1 MGPGSG
7 PVCACTNVVGVTDGD
22 ARLERRLAWMRDG
35 TARLEAGLAG
45 LDNTALNDLSPLPG
59 WTRRHLLAHV
69 AANADALCRLAY
81 WARTGE
87 ERRMYASPAQ
97 RNAEIE
103 VGAARPAGEL
113 RHWVADSAAQLAE
126 DLGRL
131 TGDAWQAA
139 VITAQGRTV
148 PATEIPWL
156 RAREVY
162 VHAVDLAAGTG
173 FADLPPDFL
182 EALLD
187 DVAARRSAQRT
198 GPALS
203 LTATDTGAHW
213 QVTGQGDDY
222 HAQALLSV
230 LTDWMT
236 GRNAAGT
243 LPHLPP
249 WL

>member
-1 MGPGSG
+1 
-7 PVCACTNVVGVTDGD
+7 
-22 ARLERRLAWMRDG
+22 MRDG
-35 TARLEAGLAG
+35 TARLEAELAS
-45 LDNTALNDLSPLPG
+45 LDDKALNHPSLLPG

-69 AANADALCRLAY
+69 AANADALCRLAH

-87 ERRMYASPAQ
+87 ERRMYASSGQ

-113 RHWVADSAAQLAE
+113 RHWVTDSAVQLAE

-131 TGDAWQAA
+131 TGQAWQTA
-139 VITAQGRTV
+139 VLTAQGRAV
-148 PATEIPWL
+148 PAAEIPWL

-173 FADLPPDFL
+173 FGDLPPDFL

-187 DVAARRSAQRT
+187 DVAARRSAQGS

-222 HAQALLSV
+222 PAQAPLPV
-230 LTDWMT
+230 LTEWMT
-236 GRNAAGT
+236 GRNAGGT